1 MTITTTLLASGVA
14 RTITYV
20 HAVNNLG
27 DGRAEIVFAPHV
39 NGKIQSK
46 KRERKIVDLAN
57 IMLMS
62 LNTVLKNSV
71 VVLRNDTYVVSS
83 TAKEES
89 SFDENGFIVLGA
101 VLVDTYESWGK
112 ISASMPLAKSG
123 SVVYARMMHKVIDR
137 ITGIGMDRMR
147 SDQVKFV
154 LAKYFL
160 IGMMGRPANETTDS
174 IATAAT
180 AGSANNALVDFESA
194 LGQAA
199 GATNQAELYGKGS
212 LDFIDALAKAAPW
225 MTRLTARG
233 FVQNFSS
240 MYGPPSLLMA
250 EDAGYFY
257 ALMATHQAGAEII
270 SGFSFDPVYGREGDE
285 ALDEMARLVR

>member
-101 VLVDTYESWGK
+101 TAYNKKPSKKTPRLLRPRPPAPRVARLPPLPPRPRKTKPPSRVVVAAPPLPQPQPLPKPRPSRPV
-112 ISASMPLAKSG
+112 PLA
-123 SVVYARMMHKVIDR
+123 ARLL
-137 ITGIGMDRMR
+137 RMLLPKLR
-147 SDQVKFV
+147 
-154 LAKYFL
+154 LL
-160 IGMMGRPANETTDS
+160 PRPA
-174 IATAAT
+174 
-180 AGSANNALVDFESA
+180 ALVVLPLPA
-194 LGQAA
+194 VGA
-199 GATNQAELYGKGS
+199 GHPIG
-212 LDFIDALAKAAPW
+212 
-225 MTRLTARG
+225 
-233 FVQNFSS
+233 
-240 MYGPPSLLMA
+240 LL
-250 EDAGYFY
+250 
-257 ALMATHQAGAEII
+257 
-270 SGFSFDPVYGREGDE
+270 S
-285 ALDEMARLVR
+285 MARDARVPFRDDEVALLEVVAHGVLLRLD

>member
-101 VLVDTYESWGK
+101 TAYNPACFTV
-112 ISASMPLAKSG
+112 SA
-123 SVVYARMMHKVIDR
+123 I
-137 ITGIGMDRMR
+137 
-147 SDQVKFV
+147 
-154 LAKYFL
+154 
-160 IGMMGRPANETTDS
+160 E
-174 IATAAT
+174 AA
-180 AGSANNALVDFESA
+180 
-194 LGQAA
+194 AA
-199 GATNQAELYGKGS
+199 GDKVQQSVKGGQHEHVAHDEGTEGSKAEEEQTL
-212 LDFIDALAKAAPW
+212 PHN
-225 MTRLTARG
+225 T
-233 FVQNFSS
+233 
-240 MYGPPSLLMA
+240 
-250 EDAGYFY
+250 
-257 ALMATHQAGAEII
+257 
-270 SGFSFDPVYGREGDE
+270 
-285 ALDEMARLVR
+285 

>member
-101 VLVDTYESWGK
+101 TAYNPACFTVSAIEAAAAGDAAGDAAGAEDGDGDDDGQQQEDNQQEAPAAPAKTTRAPRGK
-112 ISASMPLAKSG
+112 
-123 SVVYARMMHKVIDR
+123 
-137 ITGIGMDRMR
+137 
-147 SDQVKFV
+147 
-154 LAKYFL
+154 
-160 IGMMGRPANETTDS
+160 
-174 IATAAT
+174 ATAAAAPAKEDEAAKPRGGRRAAAAAT
-180 AGSANNALVDFESA
+180 AAAAEAPAAAPARRARGAAAAAPAAAEAPAAPARGRSRAARTEAGSW
-194 LGQAA
+194 Q
-199 GATNQAELYGKGS
+199 
-212 LDFIDALAKAAPW
+212 
-225 MTRLTARG
+225 
-233 FVQNFSS
+233 
-240 MYGPPSLLMA
+240 
-250 EDAGYFY
+250 
-257 ALMATHQAGAEII
+257 
-270 SGFSFDPVYGREGDE
+270 
-285 ALDEMARLVR
+285 

>member
-101 VLVDTYESWGK
+101 TAYNPACFTVSAIEAAAAGDAAGDADGAEDGDGDDDGQQQEDNQQEAPAAPAKTTRAPRGK
-112 ISASMPLAKSG
+112 
-123 SVVYARMMHKVIDR
+123 
-137 ITGIGMDRMR
+137 
-147 SDQVKFV
+147 
-154 LAKYFL
+154 
-160 IGMMGRPANETTDS
+160 
-174 IATAAT
+174 ATAAAAPAKEDEAAKPRGGRRAAAAAT
-180 AGSANNALVDFESA
+180 A
-194 LGQAA
+194 AA
-199 GATNQAELYGKGS
+199 AEAPAKPARTARG
-212 LDFIDALAKAAPW
+212 KAAPEAAAEAPAAAPA
-225 MTRLTARG
+225 RRARG
-233 FVQNFSS
+233 ATAAA
-240 MYGPPSLLMA
+240 PAAA
-250 EDAGYFY
+250 EAPAAPARGRSRAARTEAGSW
-257 ALMATHQAGAEII
+257 Q
-270 SGFSFDPVYGREGDE
+270 
-285 ALDEMARLVR
+285 

>member
-101 VLVDTYESWGK
+101 TAYNPACFTVSAIEAAAAGDAAGDAAGAEDGDGDDDGQQQEDNQQEAPAAPAKTTRAPRGK
-112 ISASMPLAKSG
+112 
-123 SVVYARMMHKVIDR
+123 
-137 ITGIGMDRMR
+137 
-147 SDQVKFV
+147 
-154 LAKYFL
+154 
-160 IGMMGRPANETTDS
+160 
-174 IATAAT
+174 ATAAAAPAKEDEAAKPRGGRRAAAAAT
-180 AGSANNALVDFESA
+180 A
-194 LGQAA
+194 AA
-199 GATNQAELYGKGS
+199 AEAPAKPARTARG
-212 LDFIDALAKAAPW
+212 KAAPEAAAEAPAAAPA
-225 MTRLTARG
+225 RRARG
-233 FVQNFSS
+233 AAAAA
-240 MYGPPSLLMA
+240 PEAAA
-250 EDAGYFY
+250 EAPAAAPARGRSRAARTEAGSWQ
-257 ALMATHQAGAEII
+257 TQ
-270 SGFSFDPVYGREGDE
+270 
-285 ALDEMARLVR
+285 

>member
-101 VLVDTYESWGK
+101 TAYNPACFTVSAIEAAAAGDAAGAEDGDGDDDGQQQEAQQEDAPAAPAKTTRAPRGK
-112 ISASMPLAKSG
+112 
-123 SVVYARMMHKVIDR
+123 
-137 ITGIGMDRMR
+137 T
-147 SDQVKFV
+147 
-154 LAKYFL
+154 
-160 IGMMGRPANETTDS
+160 
-174 IATAAT
+174 ATAAAAPAKEDEAAKPRGGRRAAAAAT
-180 AGSANNALVDFESA
+180 A
-194 LGQAA
+194 AA
-199 GATNQAELYGKGS
+199 AEAPAKPARTARG
-212 LDFIDALAKAAPW
+212 KAAPEAAAEAPAAAPA
-225 MTRLTARG
+225 RRARG
-233 FVQNFSS
+233 AAAAA
-240 MYGPPSLLMA
+240 PAAA
-250 EDAGYFY
+250 EAPAAPARGRSRAARTEAGSW
-257 ALMATHQAGAEII
+257 Q
-270 SGFSFDPVYGREGDE
+270 
-285 ALDEMARLVR
+285 

>member
-101 VLVDTYESWGK
+101 TAYNPACFTVSAIEAAAAGDAAGAEDGDGDDDGQQQEAQQEDAPAAPAKTTRAPRGK
-112 ISASMPLAKSG
+112 A
-123 SVVYARMMHKVIDR
+123 
-137 ITGIGMDRMR
+137 
-147 SDQVKFV
+147 
-154 LAKYFL
+154 
-160 IGMMGRPANETTDS
+160 
-174 IATAAT
+174 ATAAAAPAKEDEAAKPRGGRRAAAAAT
-180 AGSANNALVDFESA
+180 A
-194 LGQAA
+194 AA
-199 GATNQAELYGKGS
+199 AEAPAKPARTARG
-212 LDFIDALAKAAPW
+212 KAAPEAAAEAPAAAPA
-225 MTRLTARG
+225 RRARG
-233 FVQNFSS
+233 AAAAAQAA
-240 MYGPPSLLMA
+240 A
-250 EDAGYFY
+250 EAPAAPARGRSRADRTEAGSW
-257 ALMATHQAGAEII
+257 Q
-270 SGFSFDPVYGREGDE
+270 
-285 ALDEMARLVR
+285 

>member
-20 HAVNNLG
+20 HAVNNLC

-89 SFDENGFIVLGA
+89 SFDEYGFIVLGA
-101 VLVDTYESWGK
+101 TAYNPACFTVSAIEAAAAGDAAGAEDGDGDDDGQQQEDNQQEAPAAPAKTTRAPRGK
-112 ISASMPLAKSG
+112 
-123 SVVYARMMHKVIDR
+123 
-137 ITGIGMDRMR
+137 
-147 SDQVKFV
+147 
-154 LAKYFL
+154 
-160 IGMMGRPANETTDS
+160 
-174 IATAAT
+174 ATAAAAPARGRSRAART
-180 AGSANNALVDFESA
+180 EAGSW
-194 LGQAA
+194 Q
-199 GATNQAELYGKGS
+199 
-212 LDFIDALAKAAPW
+212 
-225 MTRLTARG
+225 
-233 FVQNFSS
+233 
-240 MYGPPSLLMA
+240 
-250 EDAGYFY
+250 
-257 ALMATHQAGAEII
+257 
-270 SGFSFDPVYGREGDE
+270 
-285 ALDEMARLVR
+285 